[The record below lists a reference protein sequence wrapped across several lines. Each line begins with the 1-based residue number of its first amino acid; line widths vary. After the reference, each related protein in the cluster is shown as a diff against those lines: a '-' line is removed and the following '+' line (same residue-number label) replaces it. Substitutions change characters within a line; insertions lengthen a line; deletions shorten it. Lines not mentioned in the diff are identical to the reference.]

1 MPKYARCWFVV
12 TFSWTGI
19 IWFEK
24 SSESQHHVTCGP
36 WCLYSTP
43 IANANFIVMN
53 CWQLIDRGIL
63 HCNIGGSQLWA
74 SHCEHTCWW
83 CTWGMYGFYPP
94 TSSYL
99 PCRCNLEDCLD
110 SCGSDV
116 LIGYLLWCWSAKDNS
131 HFSESFE
138 ADLINRCLI
147 NSCRFSL
154 LTW

>member
-1 MPKYARCWFVV
+1 MGPSGCAWKRWGRSMVCKIVLTCLGLCHMPKYARCWFVV

-36 WCLYSTP
+36 WWLYSTP
-43 IANANFIVMN
+43 IANANFSVMN

-83 CTWGMYGFYPP
+83 CTRGMYGFYPP
-94 TSSYL
+94 TTSYL
-99 PCRCNLEDCLD
+99 PSWLQADVILETFLIPLALMCL
-110 SCGSDV
+110 
-116 LIGYLLWCWSAKDNS
+116 
-131 HFSESFE
+131 
-138 ADLINRCLI
+138 
-147 NSCRFSL
+147 
-154 LTW
+154 